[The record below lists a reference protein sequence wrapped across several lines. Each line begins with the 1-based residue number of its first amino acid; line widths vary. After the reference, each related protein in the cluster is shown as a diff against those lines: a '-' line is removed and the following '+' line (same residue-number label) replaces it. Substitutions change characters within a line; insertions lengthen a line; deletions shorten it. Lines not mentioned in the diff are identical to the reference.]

1 MTELLNNPIVY
12 DDIFSYKDCT
22 KFYEELDNNPNW
34 CYDMSATREGFMGT
48 IFPHRAWGINL
59 LNPKTQ
65 YFNDN
70 TPEWIA
76 GHVSVDSRVAMH
88 RTDNLLAKPGL
99 LSYLDARTNH
109 SMNLA
114 NREIIF
120 AHFNGQ
126 TYGQDAPYHKDDQI
140 SVMVYLTVP
149 WREDY
154 GGELRFLDTNRKSED
169 VYREIEYKSGR
180 VIIIDG
186 SQVHRNM
193 APTVKNVLRVSLS
206 IHLGRQFEYEI
217 IC

>member
-12 DDIFSYKDCT
+12 DDVFSYKDCT
-22 KFYEELDNNPNW
+22 KFYEELDNSPNW
-34 CYDMSATREGFMGT
+34 CYNMSAVRGGFMGT
-48 IFPHRAWGINL
+48 ILPHRAWGIDL

-70 TPEWIA
+70 TPEWVA
-76 GHVSVDSRVAMH
+76 GHISADSGVAMH

-149 WREDY
+149 WQEDW
-154 GGELRFLDTNRKSED
+154 GGELRFLDTNWKSEAD
-169 VYREIEYKSGR
+169 FRQIEYKPGR
-180 VIIIDG
+180 VIIIAG
-186 SQVHRNM
+186 NQVHRNM
-193 APTVKNVLRVSLS
+193 APTVKNVLRVSFS
-206 IHLGRQFEYEI
+206 IHLGRQFEYKI